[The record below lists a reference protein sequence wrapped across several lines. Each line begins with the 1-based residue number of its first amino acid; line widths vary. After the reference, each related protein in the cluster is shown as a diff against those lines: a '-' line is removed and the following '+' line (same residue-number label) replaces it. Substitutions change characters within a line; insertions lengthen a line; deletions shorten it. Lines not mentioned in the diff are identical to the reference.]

1 MAEAGNE
8 DLEAADVEEIVVAP
22 EGQEDVL
29 GGDDAAAAFAKELED
44 IGLAA
49 RDEG

>member
-29 GGDDAAAAFAKELED
+29 GGDDTAAAFAKELENV
-44 IGLAA
+44 GLAA